1 MKKILIIFL
10 LPAVLLIGAG
20 AGAFFFGLI
29 PGFGSEDNE
38 QLKKELAAKEAAERN
53 IVPKAYKKASVLSLE
68 YWIDDFVINLQTERP
83 KPVFLLLTFVLILS
97 GEEAKSKVQLL
108 EPRIRSAA
116 NIFLSS
122 LTPEDLDGY
131 DGITMLR
138 QELWVLV
145 NKVVNDTTSVEN
157 VQILKMTVK

>member
-1 MKKILIIFL
+1 M
-10 LPAVLLIGAG
+10 
-20 AGAFFFGLI
+20 
-29 PGFGSEDNE
+29 
-38 QLKKELAAKEAAERN
+38 
-53 IVPKAYKKASVLSLE
+53 
-68 YWIDDFVINLQTERP
+68 
-83 KPVFLLLTFVLILS
+83 FLLLTFVLILS

-122 LTPEDLDGY
+122 LSPEDLDGY

-145 NKVVNDTTSVEN
+145 NKVVKDTTSVEN

>member
-10 LPAVLLIGAG
+10 LPVVLLIGAG

-53 IVPKAYKKASVLSLE
+53 IVPKAYQKASVLSLE

>member
-10 LPAVLLIGAG
+10 LPVVLLIGAG
-20 AGAFFFGLI
+20 AGAFFFFFFL
-29 PGFGSEDNE
+29 GFGSEDNG

-122 LTPEDLDGY
+122 LSPEDLDGY

>member
-10 LPAVLLIGAG
+10 LPVVLLIGAG

-53 IVPKAYKKASVLSLE
+53 IVPKAYKNASVLSLE

-122 LTPEDLDGY
+122 LSPEDLDGY

>member
-10 LPAVLLIGAG
+10 LPVVLLIGAG

-97 GEEAKSKVQLL
+97 GRKQNPKFSFWNQEFAPL
-108 EPRIRSAA
+108 RIYS
-116 NIFLSS
+116 
-122 LTPEDLDGY
+122 
-131 DGITMLR
+131 
-138 QELWVLV
+138 
-145 NKVVNDTTSVEN
+145 
-157 VQILKMTVK
+157 

>member
-10 LPAVLLIGAG
+10 LPVVLLICAV

-38 QLKKELAAKEAAERN
+38 RLKKELAAKEAAERN

-108 EPRIRSAA
+108 
-116 NIFLSS
+116 
-122 LTPEDLDGY
+122 
-131 DGITMLR
+131 
-138 QELWVLV
+138 
-145 NKVVNDTTSVEN
+145 
-157 VQILKMTVK
+157 